1 MNQALGDRMP
11 LHYQHGSID
20 VNLTFLL
27 RAGSLGELVEDVE
40 ISLVLNLTNDSVLQ
54 GVSSWPAL

>member
-1 MNQALGDRMP
+1 MP
-11 LHYQHGSID
+11 LHYQHGPID

-40 ISLVLNLTNDSVLQ
+40 ISLVLDLTNDSVLQ
-54 GVSSWPAL
+54 RVSSWSVV